1 MNYFKTITFIL
12 MLIFI
17 SCNSGNGDK
26 SLEKENEVIEQE
38 LELPEKKNEPQTKQS
53 PIEEQEQKQKLKEIK
68 FQPVEKF
75 IPFMYKIAEGTDIV
89 IGDLNN
95 DAFQD
100 AVVFLENTDIDADE
114 IPDFKILILLGTE
127 KGEYIQGSKSGD
139 VRSTFGVSETG
150 PVGVTIKNR
159 VITSYHQIAMR
170 AHLEL
175 KFRYELSK
183 GKVMLIG
190 SEEVSYGNAAGDSAG
205 TISSNY
211 LTNKRIVE
219 FKDEKEQII
228 KLNSKLTPLQRIND
242 DIINQI
248 LQTVD

>member
-17 SCNSGNGDK
+17 SCNSENDEK

-38 LELPEKKNEPQTKQS
+38 LELSEKKNELQTKQS
-53 PIEEQEQKQKLKEIK
+53 LIEEQKQKLKGIK
-68 FQPVEKF
+68 FQPVENF
-75 IPFMYKIAEGTDIV
+75 IPFMHKIAERTDIE

-100 AVVFLENTDIDADE
+100 AVVFLENTDIGTDE
-114 IPDFKILILLGTE
+114 IPDLKILILLGTE
-127 KGEYIQGSKSGD
+127 KGKYRQGSKSGD
-139 VRSTFGVSETG
+139 VSSTFSQSQA
-150 PVGVTIKNR
+150 GVTIKNR
-159 VITSYHQIAMR
+159 VITSCQHISMR
-170 AHLEL
+170 AHVEL

-190 SEEVSYGNAAGDSAG
+190 SEEVSFGNAAGDSGG

-211 LTNKRIVE
+211 LTNKRILK
-219 FKDEKEQII
+219 FKGEKEQII
-228 KLNSKLTPLQRIND
+228 KLNSKLTPLQGIND
-242 DIINQI
+242 GIINQI
-248 LQTVD
+248 LQTVDWP